1 MNINIDKQDWHIGTL
16 TNWHIKYMLKLKNIL
31 LLGLLYCL
39 GFSLSAQK
47 STVRAT
53 IQPSDILIGEQAI
66 INVEVIAPKGRDII
80 FPLYPDTLIT
90 GIEVLKMLKPDTV
103 MTEVMTISQKYVVT
117 SFDSTLYHVPYMQ
130 VLDGVDTLRTND
142 FGLKVS
148 APQLSEQSLAYLGQL
163 KNHQTD
169 SIDFEKLQISDIKTV
184 QDPPFVWQDYLEY
197 LFIPLII
204 LLILALIGLAFY
216 FYIRKR
222 NKGYFF
228 TPKVI
233 LPPHVVALQGLDKL
247 KTSKLWQKGQEKEY
261 YTELTDIL
269 REYIDRRFNIDA
281 PEMISEDIIA
291 SVHLATDTKSA
302 TDGLSQILKLADLVK
317 FAKYTPFADEND
329 LSLVNAYL
337 FVNQTK
343 IEERQT
349 LEEQKDNLAE
359 SQTPKE
365 KENKEDKKQS

>member
-1 MNINIDKQDWHIGTL
+1 
-16 TNWHIKYMLKLKNIL
+16 MLKLKNIL
-31 LLGLLYCL
+31 LPGLLCCL
-39 GFSLSAQK
+39 SFSLYAQRA
-47 STVRAT
+47 TVRAT

-66 INVEVIAPKGRDII
+66 INVEVIAPKGRNII
-80 FPLYPDTLIT
+80 FPAYQDTLIT
-90 GIEVLKMLKPDTV
+90 GIEVLKMLEPDTV
-103 MTEVMTISQKYVVT
+103 MTEVMTVSRKYVVT

-130 VLDGVDTLRTND
+130 VIDGADTLRTND

-148 APQLSEQSLAYLGQL
+148 APQLSEQSLAYLEQL
-163 KNHQTD
+163 KEHQTD

-184 QDPPFVWQDYLEY
+184 QAPPFVWHDYLDY
-197 LFIPLII
+197 LYIPLIVF
-204 LLILALIGLAFY
+204 LVLALVGLAIY

-228 TPKVI
+228 TPIVI
-233 LPPHVVALQGLDKL
+233 LPPHVIALQGLDKL
-247 KTSKLWQKGQEKEY
+247 KTSRLWQKGQEKEY
-261 YTELTDIL
+261 YTALTDIL

-281 PEMISEDIIA
+281 PEMVSEDIIVA
-291 SVHLATDTKSA
+291 VHLATDTKSA

-343 IEERQT
+343 IEEHQA
-349 LEEQKDNLAE
+349 LEGQKEDLPEVQA
-359 SQTPKE
+359 PKE
-365 KENKEDKKQS
+365 TENKEDKNKAKDI